1 MEQGVAMNFSRR
13 LIASEILAAN
23 RREQRFTKYG
33 VGTPASGGVMDRM
46 RQMGK
51 PGPGLTYTVRS
62 KVCDYAFTHSSFYRL
77 LASLCHLLYYHYI
90 T

>member
-62 KVCDYAFTHSSFYRL
+62 KVCDYAFTHSSLYRL
-77 LASLCHLLYYHYI
+77 LSSS
-90 T
+90 

>member
-1 MEQGVAMNFSRR
+1 MEQGAAMNFSRR

-33 VGTPASGGVMDRM
+33 VGTPARGGVIDRM

-51 PGPGLTYTVRS
+51 PGAGGDSTFIRS
-62 KVCDYAFTHSSFYRL
+62 T
-77 LASLCHLLYYHYI
+77 
-90 T
+90 

>member
-1 MEQGVAMNFSRR
+1 MEQGAAMNFSRR

-33 VGTPASGGVMDRM
+33 VGTPARGGVIDRM

-51 PGPGLTYTVRS
+51 PGVDS
-62 KVCDYAFTHSSFYRL
+62 
-77 LASLCHLLYYHYI
+77 
-90 T
+90 

>member
-1 MEQGVAMNFSRR
+1 MNFSRR

-51 PGPGLTYTVRS
+51 PGPGGLTYTVRS
-62 KVCDYAFTHSSFYRL
+62 KVCDSAFTHSSLYRL
-77 LASLCHLLYYHYI
+77 LSSLCNVTHLDYD
-90 T
+90 

>member
-1 MEQGVAMNFSRR
+1 MNFSRR

-51 PGPGLTYTVRS
+51 PGPGGLTYTVPLS
-62 KVCDYAFTHSSFYRL
+62 LIMSSTIL
-77 LASLCHLLYYHYI
+77 SLHYI
-90 T
+90 ANIFEF

>member
-1 MEQGVAMNFSRR
+1 MNFSRR

-51 PGPGLTYTVRS
+51 PGAGGLTYTVRS
-62 KVCDYAFTHSSFYRL
+62 KVCDYAFTH
-77 LASLCHLLYYHYI
+77 
-90 T
+90 

>member
-51 PGPGLTYTVRS
+51 PGVDS
-62 KVCDYAFTHSSFYRL
+62 
-77 LASLCHLLYYHYI
+77 
-90 T
+90 